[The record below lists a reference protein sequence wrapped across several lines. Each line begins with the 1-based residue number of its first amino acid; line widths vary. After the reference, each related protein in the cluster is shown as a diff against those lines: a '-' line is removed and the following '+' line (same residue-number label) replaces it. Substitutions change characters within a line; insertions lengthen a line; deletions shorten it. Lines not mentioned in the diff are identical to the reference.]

1 MARSFSIEEENL
13 VASIDISNGKKVII
27 NRPNKLNCLNYQV
40 IVQLLKMFE
49 VYENDPTI
57 KFLMLTGNGRA
68 FCSGGDI
75 TSLMMLTS
83 AGHWSF
89 GANFFRKQYTLNY
102 LLGTYKKPLIV
113 LLDGIVMGGG
123 AGLSMNAT
131 FRIVTENTIFAM
143 PEASI
148 GSVPDVGS
156 SNFLSRL
163 PGEYVALTGVR
174 LNGIE
179 MVKCGLATHF
189 ILSKNL
195 SSLENALSMMTSSNA
210 GSLTK
215 ISEIIKN
222 FEHGKN
228 NKLEKTNSSLEMINE
243 CFSREDVENILSS
256 LENLAACKHEKW
268 IIDAIKSIKYASP
281 LCLKLALKLIREGRH
296 KKLEQ
301 CLACEHLVVSHL
313 LRRTV
318 NYDFYEGP
326 RAMIID
332 KDKKPQWSP
341 SKLHLVN
348 EEMVS
353 TCFSTIDDE
362 DWQPLK
368 LFARENS
375 NQFMMSRI

>member
-1 MARSFSIEEENL
+1 MVNL
-13 VASIDISNGKKVII
+13 VETFRFLRRYKCVVLKLISF
-27 NRPNKLNCLNYQV
+27 CLIWQ
-40 IVQLLKMFE
+40 
-49 VYENDPTI
+49 
-57 KFLMLTGNGRA
+57 
-68 FCSGGDI
+68 
-75 TSLMMLTS
+75 
-83 AGHWSF
+83 GHWSF

-163 PGEYVALTGVR
+163 PGHFGEYVALTGVR

-228 NKLEKTNSSLEMINE
+228 NKLEKTNS
-243 CFSREDVENILSS
+243 R
-256 LENLAACKHEKW
+256 
-268 IIDAIKSIKYASP
+268 
-281 LCLKLALKLIREGRH
+281 
-296 KKLEQ
+296 
-301 CLACEHLVVSHL
+301 
-313 LRRTV
+313 
-318 NYDFYEGP
+318 
-326 RAMIID
+326 
-332 KDKKPQWSP
+332 
-341 SKLHLVN
+341 
-348 EEMVS
+348 
-353 TCFSTIDDE
+353 
-362 DWQPLK
+362 
-368 LFARENS
+368 
-375 NQFMMSRI
+375 